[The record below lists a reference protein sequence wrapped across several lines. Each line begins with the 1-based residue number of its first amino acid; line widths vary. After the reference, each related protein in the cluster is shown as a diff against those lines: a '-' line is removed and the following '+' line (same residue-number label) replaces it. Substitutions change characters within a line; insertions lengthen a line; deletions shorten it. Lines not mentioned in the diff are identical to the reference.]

1 MVLQEASLPETVES
15 YGGASNLTNGATRLD
30 FHKRRRQSVDQWQA
44 MHSSSSKL
52 QRVLQRLGAVPS
64 WAQLALPQAETFEQ
78 SDKNN
83 SATHFPV

>member
-1 MVLQEASLPETVES
+1 MVLQEASLPEIVES

-30 FHKRRRQSVDQWQA
+30 FHSVDQWQA